1 MNQKGVDKGLQ
12 IGFIKLVLHKPT
24 LKNKAE

>member
-1 MNQKGVDKGLQ
+1 MNQKALNKSLQ